1 MTLQAFISRQV
12 VTPDGVRPAAILVE
26 DERIQG
32 VVEPERTPAHAKILD
47 FGDVAIL
54 PGLVDSHVHIN
65 EPGRTEWEGF
75 ATATRAAAA
84 GGVTTLL
91 DMPLNSLPP
100 TTTREAFHAKVEA
113 AAGRVFVDVGFWGG
127 FVGDN
132 TAELLP
138 LAAAGV
144 FGFK

>member
-75 ATATRAAAA
+75 ATATRAAARSEEH
-84 GGVTTLL
+84 T
-91 DMPLNSLPP
+91 S
-100 TTTREAFHAKVEA
+100 
-113 AAGRVFVDVGFWGG
+113 
-127 FVGDN
+127 
-132 TAELLP
+132 ELQSHSDL
-138 LAAAGV
+138 V
-144 FGFK
+144 